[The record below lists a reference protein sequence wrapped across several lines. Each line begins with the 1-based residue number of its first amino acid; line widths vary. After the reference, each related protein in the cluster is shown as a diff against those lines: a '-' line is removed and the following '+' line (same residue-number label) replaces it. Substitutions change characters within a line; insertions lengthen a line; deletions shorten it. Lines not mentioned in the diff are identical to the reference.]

1 VSEKDRTPWQ
11 DAAVLVT
18 GAGGFI
24 GSHLAERLC
33 RLGARVRAFVRYNS
47 RGEIGQLQHVPPD
60 VRQAIDVVMGDLK
73 DAETVR
79 KTVRGMEVVFHLG
92 ALVAIPYSYHSPL
105 DFVQTN
111 VLGTAHVLAAALDAG
126 VRRIVHTSTSEVY
139 GTAQYT
145 PIDEKHPLRGQS
157 PYSASK
163 IAADMLVE
171 SYCRSFSLPAVTI
184 RPFNTYGPRQ
194 SARAVIPA
202 IIVQALTGDTVRLG
216 ATHPKR
222 DFTYVG
228 DTVEGFLRIA
238 QGESVGEVFNVG
250 SGREITIQELVTL
263 IGRLMGKRLHV
274 DVDDQRLR
282 PPQSEVQQL
291 IADASRARA
300 VLGWRPQF
308 SLDDGVA
315 TTIEWLKSHLHEY
328 RPEVYAI

>member
-1 VSEKDRTPWQ
+1 MWSGTK
-11 DAAVLVT
+11 VLVT

-24 GSHLAERLC
+24 GSHLAERLAHM
-33 RLGARVRAFVRYNS
+33 GAHVRAFVRYNS
-47 RGEIGQLQHVPPD
+47 RGDLGHLQQAAPD
-60 VRQAIDVVMGDLK
+60 VRGEIEVVMGDLK
-73 DAETVR
+73 DSETVR
-79 KTVRGMEVVFHLG
+79 KAVRGTEVIFHLG

-111 VLGTAHVLAAALDAG
+111 VMGSAHVMLAALDAG

-145 PIDEKHPLRGQS
+145 PIDERHPLQGQS

-171 SYCRSFSLPAVTI
+171 SYHRSFQLPVVTI

-202 IIVQALTGDTVRLG
+202 IIVQALGGETIRLG

-222 DFTYVG
+222 DFTFVD
-228 DTVEGFLRIA
+228 DTVEGFVRI
-238 QGESVGEVFNVG
+238 GEENVVGKIFNIG
-250 SGREITIQELVTL
+250 SGREIAIEDMVALVGQVL
-263 IGRLMGKRLHV
+263 GKRLRILI
-274 DVDDQRLR
+274 DDERLR
-282 PPQSEVQQL
+282 PPLSEVERL
-291 IADASRARA
+291 IADTSQARGT
-300 VLGWRPQF
+300 LGWSPKV
-308 SLDDGVA
+308 SLEDGVGA
-315 TTIEWLKSHLHEY
+315 TIEWLRTHLHQY

>member
-1 VSEKDRTPWQ
+1 MWNGTNV
-11 DAAVLVT
+11 VVT

-24 GSHLAERLC
+24 GSHLSERLC
-33 RLGARVRAFVRYNS
+33 QLGAHVRAFVRYNS
-47 RGEIGQLQHVPPD
+47 RGDVGQLQHVAGD
-60 VRQAIDVVMGDLK
+60 VRAHIEIVMGDLK
-73 DAETVR
+73 DPETVR
-79 KTVRGMEVVFHLG
+79 KTVRGMDVVFHLG

-126 VRRIVHTSTSEVY
+126 VRRVVHTSTSEVY

-145 PIDEKHPLRGQS
+145 PIDERHPLRGQS

-171 SYCRSFSLPAVTI
+171 SYCRSFQLPAVTI

-202 IIVQALTGDTVRLG
+202 IIVQALGGETVKLG

-222 DFTYVG
+222 DFTYVD
-228 DTVEGFLRIA
+228 DTVEGFVRIG
-238 QGESVGEVFNVG
+238 QGDIVGDVFNVG
-250 SGREITIQELVTL
+250 SSQEITIEELVVV
-263 IGRLMGKRLHV
+263 ISRLLGKQLRISV
-274 DVDDQRLR
+274 DHQRLR
-282 PPQSEVQQL
+282 PPQSEVQEL
-291 IADASRARA
+291 IADSSQARA
-300 VLGWRPQF
+300 VLGWRPTV
-308 SLDDGVA
+308 SMEDGLA
-315 TTIEWLKSHLHEY
+315 TTIEWLRAHLHQY

>member
-1 VSEKDRTPWQ
+1 MWNGTNV
-11 DAAVLVT
+11 VVT

-24 GSHLAERLC
+24 GSHLSERLC
-33 RLGARVRAFVRYNS
+33 QLGAHVRAFVRYNS
-47 RGEIGQLQHVPPD
+47 RGDVGQLQHVARD
-60 VRQAIDVVMGDLK
+60 VRAHIEIVMGDLK
-73 DAETVR
+73 DPETVR
-79 KTVRGMEVVFHLG
+79 KAVRGMDVVFHLG

-145 PIDEKHPLRGQS
+145 PIDERHPLRGQS

-171 SYCRSFSLPAVTI
+171 SYYRSFQLPAVTI
-184 RPFNTYGPRQ
+184 RPFNAYGPRQ

-202 IIVQALTGDTVRLG
+202 IIVQALGGETVKLG

-222 DFTYVG
+222 DFTYVD
-228 DTVEGFLRIA
+228 DTVEGFVRIG
-238 QGESVGEVFNVG
+238 QGDIVGDVFNVG
-250 SGREITIQELVTL
+250 SSQESTIEELVVV
-263 IGRLMGKRLHV
+263 ISRLLGKQLRISV
-274 DVDDQRLR
+274 DHQRLR
-282 PPQSEVQQL
+282 PPQSEVQEL
-291 IADASRARA
+291 VADSSQARA
-300 VLGWRPQF
+300 VLGWRPTV
-308 SLDDGVA
+308 SMEDGLA
-315 TTIEWLKSHLHEY
+315 TTIEWLRAHLHQY